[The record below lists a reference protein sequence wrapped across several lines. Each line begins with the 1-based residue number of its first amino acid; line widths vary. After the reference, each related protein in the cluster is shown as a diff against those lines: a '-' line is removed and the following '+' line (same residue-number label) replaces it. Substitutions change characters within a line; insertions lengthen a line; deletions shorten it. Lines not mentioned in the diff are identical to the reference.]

1 MKLNKR
7 YFAPGRVNL
16 IGEHLDYNGGLVMP
30 CAIDM
35 GISATVTEH
44 TEGEIKLT
52 SAAHA
57 NAFQFRI
64 HDLPEFQQQNE

>member
-1 MKLNKR
+1 MTIEKK

-30 CAIDM
+30 CAIDL
-35 GISATVTEH
+35 GISATVKNH
-44 TEGEIKLT
+44 TEGEIKLS

-57 NAFQFRI
+57 NEFEFQI
-64 HDLPEFQQQNE
+64 NALPEFQLEK